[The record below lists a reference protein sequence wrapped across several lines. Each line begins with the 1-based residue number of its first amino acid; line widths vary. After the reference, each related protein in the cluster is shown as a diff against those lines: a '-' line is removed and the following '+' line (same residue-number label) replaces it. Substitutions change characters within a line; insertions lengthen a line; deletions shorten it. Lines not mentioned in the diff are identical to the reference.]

1 MGRALLFEQ
10 DAVEEVRDWEDR
22 LPTIPASS
30 VLWIDLESP
39 SDDELEGLARALD
52 LSRRSVQLLQ
62 DRQHGTPCFHDFE
75 NYLHVEAQAP
85 VGFGEL
91 TVLACLVGEHWVVT
105 LRDRRL
111 EILERFRDRASGS
124 GDTGGLEGLEFLANL
139 LEWVFESYFEAFE
152 EIEAVLEEI
161 EASAMSGDI
170 DGSPDV
176 LGRLVEVRREV
187 GRLRRALSSHREAIL
202 ALSRP
207 ELDAISSS
215 ESAERF
221 AALGGRLDAAIDA
234 ARDSRESVVGSFD
247 VLLATTGQRT
257 NEIMKVLT
265 LASVLILPGS
275 LLAGIMGM
283 NFRLGL
289 FKDPLYFWVVVAVMA
304 IVAVA
309 TLAIARV
316 RDWI

>member
-1 MGRALLFEQ
+1 VGRALLF
-10 DAVEEVRDWEDR
+10 
-22 LPTIPASS
+22 
-30 VLWIDLESP
+30 
-39 SDDELEGLARALD
+39 
-52 LSRRSVQLLQ
+52 
-62 DRQHGTPCFHDFE
+62 
-75 NYLHVEAQAP
+75 
-85 VGFGEL
+85 
-91 TVLACLVGEHWVVT
+91 
-105 LRDRRL
+105 
-111 EILERFRDRASGS
+111 
-124 GDTGGLEGLEFLANL
+124 
-139 LEWVFESYFEAFE
+139 
-152 EIEAVLEEI
+152 
-161 EASAMSGDI
+161 
-170 DGSPDV
+170 
-176 LGRLVEVRREV
+176 
-187 GRLRRALSSHREAIL
+187 
-202 ALSRP
+202 
-207 ELDAISSS
+207 DAISSS
-215 ESAERF
+215 KSAERF

-304 IVAVA
+304 IVAIA